1 MAQRKLKH
9 RGECESGVP
18 CGTGLPHILGKI
30 CIVSW
35 IFLNVKNADLLE
47 AKPLGAAC
55 HLHRLIVIVYYV
67 SDC

>member
-1 MAQRKLKH
+1 MKH

-18 CGTGLPHILGKI
+18 YGTWLPHILGKI
-30 CIVSW
+30 CIVPMD
-35 IFLNVKNADLLE
+35 FLKVKNADLLE

-55 HLHRLIVIVYYV
+55 YLHRLIVIVCYV